1 MNGADVA
8 KYDEEEIIECVDAK
22 AWERWLKE
30 HTHASGVW
38 LKIAKKGVDAR
49 TVSISDALDV
59 ALCYGWIDSQRRGH
73 DSSYYLQRYS
83 PRRRGSPWS
92 RLNVQRAIALV
103 AAGRMAAA
111 GLQEIELAKEDGR
124 WSVAYEPQRTF
135 EVPADFLAA
144 LVQSPQA
151 NVAFERLDKSGQYGV
166 ILPVLKATTPEKR
179 VDLILKAIAKLETT
193 DQESRAGQCKP

>member
-1 MNGADVA
+1 MA
-8 KYDEEEIIECVDAK
+8 KYDEEETIECVDAK
-22 AWERWLKE
+22 AWERWLKG
-30 HTHASGVW
+30 HARASGVW
-38 LKIAKKGVDAR
+38 LKIAKKGADAK

-92 RLNVQRAIALV
+92 KLNVDRAVALV
-103 AAGRMAAA
+103 AAGRMKAA

-124 WSVAYEPQRTF
+124 WFVAYEPQRSF
-135 EVPADFLAA
+135 KVPADFRTA
-144 LVQSPQA
+144 LVESAQA
-151 NVAFERLDKSGQYGV
+151 NAAFERLDKSGQYGV

-179 VDLILKAIAKLETT
+179 VDLILNAIAKLETAEKERRT
-193 DQESRAGQCKP
+193 RRSKP